1 MNNRK
6 RILSIL
12 LAVCMLVSY
21 IPIVT
26 VTAYAADPAA
36 VMDSTSGDNIGAEG
50 SSISWALSVPDENGH
65 YTKLTISGSG
75 AMKDFSADLT
85 SSDSPWRQG
94 RYEETTTY
102 GDHTRFCNYITTV
115 VVEEGVTTLGNNA
128 FYFEAKLTSASLP
141 STLSSIGERS
151 FQGCESLENITIP
164 DAVSEIKASAFDEC
178 IALENVVLPSG
189 LTSLGNFAFSQNDSL
204 EAITLTE
211 GLTTMG
217 THVFANCTSLETITL
232 PSTLQTMG
240 EGCFSEC
247 TALKE
252 IKVADGNAAFE
263 DEDGILFDKDKEE
276 IIAYP
281 AAKRGDSYV
290 IPGTVKRIGDRAF
303 SDNANL
309 QTITFP
315 AALETI
321 GYSVFTGVKNLK
333 AFVVDQDNQNFA
345 SDDGML
351 YNAAKNTLI
360 MCPPKKAI
368 TSYTAPNT
376 LTAINSGA
384 FYQNTY
390 LREVTIGDNISYLGG
405 GTFNGCAA
413 LKKATLGSATIGSA
427 FSGNSALKELTLLDT
442 VQTIEGGA
450 FAGCAGIGEVVI
462 PDNVTN
468 LYSGAFSN
476 CSGLKKVTIGNGVA
490 SMNPGVFGGCSSLK
504 TIIFKSGGS
513 GRTIGSGSLTGLPNL
528 EKVVIGEGITTVDS
542 GAFSGNGSIKEIEIP
557 DGVTTLGSGV
567 FGGCSSLKNIIL
579 GSGIS
584 YIQGS
589 TFNGVPNLETII
601 LRDGGTNRSTGSG
614 AFTGYSK
621 LKTLYIGEGF
631 TSIGGGSFGSTPEL
645 QDIVLPKTV
654 ASISSGSFGSTT
666 ANVYLYAGTTFDNT
680 ASWALSNAG
689 NQIKKYRTLNID
701 DNVEHGEIK
710 ATVAGAPEALTMH
723 GNYIVPGAT
732 VRLSG
737 IGDSGYRA
745 ASFSV
750 TDRNGDPV
758 ELNNNTFVMPD
769 EDGWTITGTFEV
781 APKKHNNGGSSGD
794 TGATTPTDTPA
805 QQETTTPEQGTAAGS
820 TATESVEATATVKDG
835 KATVEVKADDVTKA
849 IEKVEGEKA
858 ENKEVVLEIK
868 GTSGV
873 NTVEAGIPAQ
883 AVKELA
889 KAEVGTTINTEGGSV
904 TIPSEAMGNIAAQT
918 GSSDLTVTM
927 ENKSA
932 NEAAAAAG
940 GTENLAKGAG
950 VSSEALAN
958 ANIVEVNM
966 TAGNKAITSFGG
978 SNIELY
984 IPLKGNFVAGHSYLG
999 ASVSANGS
1007 IQGFIAECLKVANQ
1021 LFAKVRT
1028 GHLTT
1033 FVVTTEEVKNPF
1045 TDVKS
1050 GDYFFQPVLWAVS
1063 KEVTGGVSETSFAPN
1078 AGCTRA
1084 QMVTFLWRAA
1094 GKPWAS
1100 ANRHFSDVA
1109 EGAYYKDAIEWAIA
1123 AGITNGISDELFN
1136 PDGAVTREQL
1146 ASFIYRYAQSKGQ
1159 GFTGA
1164 WMFLLDYSDASAIS
1178 AWADEAMHWCV
1189 MQEIVGGTGNGKL
1202 SPQGTA
1208 TRGQIVTM
1216 LYRYFNL

>member
-1 MNNRK
+1 MSNRK

-12 LAVCMLVSY
+12 LTVCMLVAY

-50 SSISWALSVPDENGH
+50 SNVSWALSVPDENGH

-128 FYFEAKLTSASLP
+128 FYFEAKLTSVSLP

-151 FQGCESLENITIP
+151 FQGCGSLENITIP
-164 DAVSEIKASAFDEC
+164 NAVSEIKASAFDEC
-178 IALENVVLPSG
+178 IALENVGLPSG
-189 LTSLGNFAFSQNDSL
+189 LTSLGNFAFSQNESL
-204 EAITLTE
+204 EAITLPE

-217 THVFANCTSLETITL
+217 TRVFANCTSLETITL
-232 PSTLQTMG
+232 PSTLGTMG
-240 EGCFSEC
+240 EACFSEC

-290 IPGTVKRIGDRAF
+290 IPGTVKRIGDMAF

-384 FYQNTY
+384 FYQNAY

-405 GTFNGCAA
+405 GTFNGCTS
-413 LKKATLGSATIGSA
+413 LKKATLGSATISSA

-442 VQTIEGGA
+442 VRTIESGA
-450 FAGCAGIGEVVI
+450 FSYCTGIEEVVI
-462 PDNVTN
+462 PDGVTN
-468 LYSGAFSN
+468 LCSGAFSS
-476 CSGLKKVTIGNGVA
+476 CSSLKKAVIGNGVA
-490 SMNPGVFGGCSSLK
+490 SINPGVFSGCSGLESIILKDGGSNRTISYSAFEALRSLK
-504 TIIFKSGGS
+504 
-513 GRTIGSGSLTGLPNL
+513 
-528 EKVVIGEGITTVDS
+528 KVVIGDGFTSINS
-542 GAFSGNGSIKEIEIP
+542 GAFVNTGLVEIEIP
-557 DGVTTLGSGV
+557 DGVTSLGYNAIASA
-567 FGGCSSLKNIIL
+567 SLKKVTV
-579 GSGIS
+579 GMGIS
-584 YIQGS
+584 NVSGG
-589 TFNGVPNLETII
+589 TFSGATNLETII
-601 LRDGGTNRSTGSG
+601 LKDGGTDRSTAGG
-614 AFTGYSK
+614 AFNGLSK
-621 LKTLYIGEGF
+621 LKNLYIGEGF
-631 TSIGGGSFGSTPEL
+631 TSIGSGTFGSTPEL
-645 QDIVLPKTV
+645 RDIVLPKTV
-654 ASISSGSFGSTT
+654 ANVSDGSFGSLT
-666 ANVYLYAGTTFDNT
+666 ANVYVYAGTTFDNT

-805 QQETTTPEQGTAAGS
+805 QPETPAQGQGTAAGS

-940 GTENLAKGAG
+940 GAENLAKGAG

-999 ASVSANGS
+999 ASASANGS

-1063 KEVTGGVSETSFAPN
+1063 KEVTGGVNETSFAPN

-1123 AGITNGISDELFN
+1123 AGITNGVSETVFDPN
-1136 PDGAVTREQL
+1136 GAVTREQL
-1146 ASFIYRYAQSKGQ
+1146 ASFIYRYAQEQGM
-1159 GFTGA
+1159 GFTDGYA
-1164 WMFLLDYSDASAIS
+1164 FKLDYSDASAIS

>member
-12 LAVCMLVSY
+12 LTLCMLVAY
-21 IPIVT
+21 VPVVT

-50 SSISWALSVPDENGH
+50 SNVSWALSVPDENGH

-128 FYFEAKLTSASLP
+128 FYFEAKLTSVSLP

-151 FQGCESLENITIP
+151 FQGCGSLENITIP
-164 DAVSEIKASAFDEC
+164 NAVSEIKANAFDEC
-178 IALENVVLPSG
+178 LALENVGLPSG
-189 LTSLGNFAFSQNDSL
+189 LTSLGNFAFSQNESL
-204 EAITLTE
+204 EAITLPE

-217 THVFANCTSLETITL
+217 TRVFANCTSLETITL
-232 PSTLQTMG
+232 PSTLGTMG
-240 EGCFSEC
+240 EACFSEC

-290 IPGTVKRIGDRAF
+290 IPGTVKRIGDMAF
-303 SDNANL
+303 SDNVNL

-333 AFVVDQDNQNFA
+333 AFVVDHDNQNFA

-351 YNAAKNTLI
+351 YNVAKNTLI

-376 LTAINSGA
+376 LTGINSGA
-384 FYQNTY
+384 FYQNAY

-413 LKKATLGSATIGSA
+413 LKKATLGSATISSA

-442 VQTIEGGA
+442 VRTIESGA
-450 FAGCAGIGEVVI
+450 FSYCTGIEEVVI
-462 PDNVTN
+462 PDGVTN
-468 LYSGAFSN
+468 LCSGAFSS
-476 CSGLKKVTIGNGVA
+476 CSSLKKAVIGNGVA
-490 SMNPGVFGGCSSLK
+490 SINPGVFSGCSGLESIILKDGGSNRTISYSAFEALRSLK
-504 TIIFKSGGS
+504 
-513 GRTIGSGSLTGLPNL
+513 
-528 EKVVIGEGITTVDS
+528 KVVIGDGFTSINS
-542 GAFSGNGSIKEIEIP
+542 GAFVNTGLVEIEIP
-557 DGVTTLGSGV
+557 DGVTSLGYNAIASA
-567 FGGCSSLKNIIL
+567 SLKKVTV
-579 GSGIS
+579 GTGIS
-584 YIQGS
+584 NVSGG
-589 TFNGVPNLETII
+589 TFSGATNLETII
-601 LRDGGTNRSTGSG
+601 LKDGGTDRSTAGG
-614 AFTGYSK
+614 AFSGYTR

-631 TSIGGGSFGSTPEL
+631 TSIGSGTFGSTPEL
-645 QDIVLPKTV
+645 RDIVLPKTV
-654 ASISSGSFGSTT
+654 ANVSDGSFGSLT
-666 ANVYLYAGTTFDNT
+666 ANVYVYAGTTFDNT

-689 NQIKKYRTLNID
+689 NQIKKYRTVNID
-701 DNVEHGEIK
+701 NTVEHGEIK

-794 TGATTPTDTPA
+794 AGATTPTDTPA

-889 KAEVGTTINTEGGSV
+889 KAEVSTTINTEGGSV

-940 GTENLAKGAG
+940 GAENLAKGAG

-1045 TDVKS
+1045 TDVKA

-1164 WMFLLDYSDASAIS
+1164 WMFLLDYSDASSIS
-1178 AWADEAMHWCV
+1178 SWADEAMHWCV